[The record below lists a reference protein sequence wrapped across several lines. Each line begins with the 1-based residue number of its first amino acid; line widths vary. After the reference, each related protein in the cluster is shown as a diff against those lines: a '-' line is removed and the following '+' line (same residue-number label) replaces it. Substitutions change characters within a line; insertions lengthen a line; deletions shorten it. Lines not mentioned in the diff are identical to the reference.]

1 MNANPMAA
9 TVTMSGHRLIL
20 VILWV
25 PWDSTQAMA
34 SWATVAS
41 SSSASS
47 AIVRRWALV
56 AESCAFKES

>member
-1 MNANPMAA
+1 MNANPTAA

-34 SWATVAS
+34 SWATTAS
-41 SSSASS
+41 FSS
-47 AIVRRWALV
+47 AIVRRWAPV
-56 AESCAFKES
+56 AESCPFKES